1 MPNRKNAVRCII
13 PLLLKNR
20 LPMWADK
27 SAFYH
32 IYPLGFCGAPARNDY
47 NSAPIFR
54 LQKIL
59 DWLPHFQELN
69 INALYLGPVFQSFAH
84 GYDTSDYFWLDNR
97 LGTNEDFRHLVKVLH
112 QNQIKVVLDGVFN
125 HVGRGFWAFDDVRRH
140 KADSRYVSWFKLDFS
155 HNNRYDDGFCYEG
168 WDGCDDLVKLNLS
181 NPEVRQHLLSA
192 VAMWIDE
199 FAIDGL
205 RLDVAHYL
213 NSGFVRELRQMCRA
227 RKADFW
233 LMGEMV
239 FGDYRRLVNPQMLD
253 SCTNYELYKALYSSC
268 NDNNMY
274 ELAHTLQRQFAIG
287 SGVYEGL
294 NLYSFLDN
302 HDVSRIASV
311 IKDERQLK
319 SLYGLLY
326 TLPGIPSIYYGGE
339 WGARGRREQSD
350 AEVRPDYAAWENND
364 LSRHIAWWAKFRRES
379 EVLAHGIYQELAISG
394 QFLAFRRE
402 LAGQRLDIAVN
413 IGAEPQNFK
422 HGGIERV
429 IAPYDICI
437 L

>member
-1 MPNRKNAVRCII
+1 
-13 PLLLKNR
+13 
-20 LPMWADK
+20 MWADK

-32 IYPLGFCGAPARNDY
+32 IYPLGFCGAPARNDC
-47 NSAPIFR
+47 NSAPVFR

-84 GYDTSDYFWLDNR
+84 GYDTSDYFWLDTR

-112 QNQIKVVLDGVFN
+112 QNNIKVVLDGVFN

-155 HNNRYDDGFCYEG
+155 RNNRYDDGFCYEG

-199 FAIDGL
+199 FDIDGL

-213 NSGFVRELRQMCRA
+213 NPGFLRELHRMCQA

-239 FGDYRRLVNPQMLD
+239 FGDYRRLANPQMLD

-294 NLYSFLDN
+294 NLYNFLDN
-302 HDVSRIASV
+302 HDVSRIASI

-319 SLYGLLY
+319 PLYGLLY
-326 TLPGIPSIYYGGE
+326 TLPGIPSVYYGSE
-339 WGARGRREQSD
+339 WGATGIREQSD

-379 EVLAHGIYQELAISG
+379 EVLARGTYQELAVTG
-394 QFLAFRRE
+394 RFLAFRRE
-402 LAGQRLDIAVN
+402 FAGQSLDIAVN
-413 IGAEPQNFK
+413 IGDSPQSFK
-422 HGGIERV
+422 HGGTERI
-429 IAPYDICI
+429 IASYDICI